1 MDVREENT
9 MTTRM
14 PKNYLWDLM
23 EQNRGCTIC
32 MMPSMLKN
40 LNWQKIGLKN
50 SEISTILQL

>member
-1 MDVREENT
+1 MDVREESI
-9 MTTRM
+9 MTTWM

-23 EQNRGCTIC
+23 ERNHGCTIC
-32 MMPSMLKN
+32 MMHSMLKN